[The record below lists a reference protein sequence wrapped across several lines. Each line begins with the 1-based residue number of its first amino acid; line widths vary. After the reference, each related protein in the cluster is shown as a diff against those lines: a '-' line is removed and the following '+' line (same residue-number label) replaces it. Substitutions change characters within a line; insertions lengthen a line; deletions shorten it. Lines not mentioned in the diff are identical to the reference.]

1 MLWPR
6 RTKSRHPDDRSENRT
21 MTDDRLTEIEIKLA
35 HAEQA
40 INEMS
45 EVLYAQ
51 QALLE
56 KLDRG
61 LTALRQ
67 RVTTVES
74 GPEGTSGDEKPP
86 HY

>member
-1 MLWPR
+1 MLCPG
-6 RTKSRHPDDRSENRT
+6 RTKSRLPDDRSENST
-21 MTDDRLTEIEIKLA
+21 MTDERLTEIEIKLA

-45 EVLYAQ
+45 DVLYAQ

-67 RVTTVES
+67 RVSATES
-74 GPEGTSGDEKPP
+74 GSEGTSGDEKPP